1 MKIFIITPFPET
13 INAIIDNNIANQG
26 IKKNLL
32 EVNIINLR
40 NFAKDNYK
48 KIDDEPYGGG
58 SGMVMMCKP
67 LFDAIDHCITLSN
80 DKPKIIFPSPRGKKL
95 NHDLSTQ
102 LSKEKSLIFI
112 CGHYKGVDER
122 VIEKYVDME
131 ISIGDFIISNGE
143 LSTMIIFD
151 SIARLVPG
159 ILNDINSAM
168 TDSFVEDLLDAPY
181 FTRPNE
187 IDGLK
192 VPEVLLSGNHQAI
205 KKWRN
210 DKKIEITKDR
220 RPDLLEKLEN
230 KNE

>member
-1 MKIFIITPFPET
+1 MKIFIITPFPEA
-13 INAIIDNNIANQG
+13 INTLIENNIANQG

-32 EVNIINLR
+32 EVEIINLR
-40 NFAKDNYK
+40 DFAKDNYK

-58 SGMVMMCKP
+58 SGMVMMCQP
-67 LFDAIDHCITLSN
+67 LFDAIDHCIDLSV
-80 DKPKIIFPSPRGKKL
+80 DKPLIIFPSPKGKKL
-95 NHDLSTQ
+95 NHDMSSELSN
-102 LSKEKSLIFI
+102 EKSLIFI
-112 CGHYKGVDER
+112 CGHYKGIDER
-122 VIEKYVDME
+122 VIEKYVDLE

-159 ILNDINSAM
+159 VLNDINSAM
-168 TDSFVEDLLDAPY
+168 TDSFVDDLLDAPY

-192 VPEVLLSGNHQAI
+192 VPEVLLSGNHEAI
-205 KKWRN
+205 RKWRN

-220 RPDLLEKLEN
+220 RPDLFK
-230 KNE
+230 KK

>member
-1 MKIFIITPFPET
+1 MKIFIITPFPEA
-13 INAIIDNNIANQG
+13 INTLIENNIANQG

-32 EVNIINLR
+32 EVEIINLR
-40 NFAKDNYK
+40 DFAKDNYK

-58 SGMVMMCKP
+58 SGMVMMCQP
-67 LFDAIDHCITLSN
+67 LFDAIDHCINLSV
-80 DKPKIIFPSPRGKKL
+80 DKPLIIFPSPRGKKL
-95 NHDLSTQ
+95 NHDISSELSN
-102 LSKEKSLIFI
+102 EKSLIFI
-112 CGHYKGVDER
+112 CGHYKGIDER
-122 VIEKYVDME
+122 VIEKYVDLE

-159 ILNDINSAM
+159 VLNDINSAM
-168 TDSFVEDLLDAPY
+168 TDSFVDDLLDAPY

-192 VPEVLLSGNHQAI
+192 VPEVLLSGNHEAI

-220 RPDLLEKLEN
+220 RPDLFK
-230 KNE
+230 KK

>member
-1 MKIFIITPFPET
+1 MKIFIITPFPEA
-13 INAIIDNNIANQG
+13 INTLIENNIANQG

-32 EVNIINLR
+32 EVEIINLR
-40 NFAKDNYK
+40 DFAKDNYK

-58 SGMVMMCKP
+58 SGMVMMCQP
-67 LFDAIDHCITLSN
+67 LFDAIDHCIDLSV
-80 DKPKIIFPSPRGKKL
+80 DKPLIIFPSPRGKKL
-95 NHDLSTQ
+95 NHDISSK

-112 CGHYKGVDER
+112 CGHYKGIDER
-122 VIEKYVDME
+122 VIEKYVDLE
-131 ISIGDFIISNGE
+131 ISIGDYIVSNGE
-143 LSTMIIFD
+143 LSSMIIFD

-159 ILNDINSAM
+159 VLNDINSAM
-168 TDSFVEDLLDAPY
+168 TDSFVDDLLDAPY

-192 VPEVLLSGNHQAI
+192 VPEVLLSGNHEAI

-220 RPDLLEKLEN
+220 RPDLLKEK
-230 KNE
+230 

>member
-1 MKIFIITPFPET
+1 MKIFIISPFPET
-13 INAIIDNNIANQG
+13 INILIENNIANQG

-32 EVNIINLR
+32 NVNIINLR

-58 SGMVMMCKP
+58 SGMVMMCQP
-67 LFDAIDHCITLSN
+67 LFDAIDHCIALC
-80 DKPKIIFPSPRGKKL
+80 DRRPQIIFPSPRGEKL
-95 NHDLSTQ
+95 NHDISSK

-112 CGHYKGVDER
+112 CGHYKGIDER
-122 VIEKYVDME
+122 VIEKYVDLE
-131 ISIGDFIISNGE
+131 ISIGDYIVSNGE
-143 LSTMIIFD
+143 LSSMIIFD

-159 ILNDINSAM
+159 VLNDINSAM
-168 TDSFVEDLLDAPY
+168 TDSFVDDLLDAPY

-192 VPEVLLSGNHQAI
+192 VPEVLLSGNHEAI

-220 RPDLLEKLEN
+220 RPDLLKEK
-230 KNE
+230 

>member
-1 MKIFIITPFPET
+1 MKIFIITPFPEA
-13 INAIIDNNIANQG
+13 INTLIENNIANQG

-32 EVNIINLR
+32 EVEIINLR
-40 NFAKDNYK
+40 DFAKDNYK

-58 SGMVMMCKP
+58 SGMVMMCQP
-67 LFDAIDHCITLSN
+67 LFDAIDHCIDLSV
-80 DKPKIIFPSPRGKKL
+80 DKPLIIFPSPRGKKL
-95 NHDLSTQ
+95 NHDISSELSN
-102 LSKEKSLIFI
+102 EKSLIFI
-112 CGHYKGVDER
+112 CGHYKGIDER
-122 VIEKYVDME
+122 VIEKYVDLE

-159 ILNDINSAM
+159 VLNDINSAM
-168 TDSFVEDLLDAPY
+168 TDSFVDDLLDAPY

-192 VPEVLLSGNHQAI
+192 VPEVLLSGNHEAI

-210 DKKIEITKDR
+210 DKKIEITKVR
-220 RPDLLEKLEN
+220 RPDLLKEK
-230 KNE
+230 

>member
-1 MKIFIITPFPET
+1 MKIFIITPFPEA
-13 INAIIDNNIANQG
+13 INTLIENNIANQG

-32 EVNIINLR
+32 EVEIINLR
-40 NFAKDNYK
+40 DFAKDNYK

-58 SGMVMMCKP
+58 SGMVMMCQP
-67 LFDAIDHCITLSN
+67 LFDAIDHCIDLSV
-80 DKPKIIFPSPRGKKL
+80 DKPLIIFPSPRGKKL
-95 NHDLSTQ
+95 NHDISSKLSN
-102 LSKEKSLIFI
+102 EKSLIFI
-112 CGHYKGVDER
+112 CGHYKGIDER
-122 VIEKYVDME
+122 VIEKYVDLE

-159 ILNDINSAM
+159 VLNDINSAM
-168 TDSFVEDLLDAPY
+168 TDSFVDDLLDAPY

-192 VPEVLLSGNHQAI
+192 VPEVLLSGNHEAI

-220 RPDLLEKLEN
+220 RPDLLKEK
-230 KNE
+230 

>member
-1 MKIFIITPFPET
+1 MKIFIITPFPEA
-13 INAIIDNNIANQG
+13 INTLIENNIANQG

-32 EVNIINLR
+32 EVEIINLR
-40 NFAKDNYK
+40 DFAKDNYK

-58 SGMVMMCKP
+58 SGMVMMCQP
-67 LFDAIDHCITLSN
+67 LFDAIDHCIDLSV
-80 DKPKIIFPSPRGKKL
+80 DKPLIIFPSPRGKKL
-95 NHDLSTQ
+95 NHDISSKLSN
-102 LSKEKSLIFI
+102 EKSLIFI
-112 CGHYKGVDER
+112 CGHYKGIDER
-122 VIEKYVDME
+122 VIEKYVDLE

-159 ILNDINSAM
+159 VLNDINSAM
-168 TDSFVEDLLDAPY
+168 TDSFVDDLLDAPY

-192 VPEVLLSGNHQAI
+192 VPEVLLSGNHEAI

-210 DKKIEITKDR
+210 DKKLEIAKDR
-220 RPDLLEKLEN
+220 RPDLLK
-230 KNE
+230 KK

>member
-13 INAIIDNNIANQG
+13 INALIENNIANQG

-67 LFDAIDHCITLSN
+67 LFDAIDHCIALSN

-95 NHDLSTQ
+95 NHDLSIQ

-205 KKWRN
+205 KKWRD

>member
-1 MKIFIITPFPET
+1 MKIFIITPFPEA
-13 INAIIDNNIANQG
+13 INTLIENNIANQG

-32 EVNIINLR
+32 KVEIINLR
-40 NFAKDNYK
+40 DFAKDNYK

-58 SGMVMMCKP
+58 SGMVMMCQP
-67 LFDAIDHCITLSN
+67 LFDAIDHCIDLSV
-80 DKPKIIFPSPRGKKL
+80 DKPLIIFPSPRGKKL
-95 NHDLSTQ
+95 NHDISSELSN
-102 LSKEKSLIFI
+102 EESLIFI
-112 CGHYKGVDER
+112 CGHYKGIDER
-122 VIEKYVDME
+122 VIEKYVDLE

-159 ILNDINSAM
+159 VLNDINSAM
-168 TDSFVEDLLDAPY
+168 TDSFVDDLLDAPY

-192 VPEVLLSGNHQAI
+192 VPEVLLSGNHEAI

-220 RPDLLEKLEN
+220 RPDLFK
-230 KNE
+230 KK

>member
-1 MKIFIITPFPET
+1 MKIFIITPFPEA
-13 INAIIDNNIANQG
+13 INTLIDNNIANQG

-32 EVNIINLR
+32 EVEIINLR
-40 NFAKDNYK
+40 DFAKDNYK

-58 SGMVMMCKP
+58 SGMVMMCQP
-67 LFDAIDHCITLSN
+67 LFDAIDHCIDLSV
-80 DKPKIIFPSPRGKKL
+80 DKPLIIFPSPRGKKL
-95 NHDLSTQ
+95 NHDISSELSN
-102 LSKEKSLIFI
+102 EKSLIFI
-112 CGHYKGVDER
+112 CGHYKGIDER
-122 VIEKYVDME
+122 VIEKYVDLE

-159 ILNDINSAM
+159 VLNDINSAM
-168 TDSFVEDLLDAPY
+168 TDSFVDDLLDAPY

-192 VPEVLLSGNHQAI
+192 VPEVLLSGNHEAI

-210 DKKIEITKDR
+210 DKKLEITKDR
-220 RPDLLEKLEN
+220 RPDLLK
-230 KNE
+230 KK